1 MTFSF
6 LYVTVGTE
14 PEARKIAQF
23 LLRKKLIACAN
34 IFPIFSLY
42 WWKGKIQEGPEV
54 VVILKTLPNKVKTVQ
69 QEIKNIH
76 PYSIPCITEISVKPD
91 EKYGQWLREQVQ

>member
-54 VVILKTLPNKVKTVQ
+54 VVILKTLQNKVKTVQ

-76 PYSIPCITEISVKPD
+76 SYSIPGITEISVKPN
-91 EKYGQWLREQVQ
+91 EKYGRWLKEQVQ